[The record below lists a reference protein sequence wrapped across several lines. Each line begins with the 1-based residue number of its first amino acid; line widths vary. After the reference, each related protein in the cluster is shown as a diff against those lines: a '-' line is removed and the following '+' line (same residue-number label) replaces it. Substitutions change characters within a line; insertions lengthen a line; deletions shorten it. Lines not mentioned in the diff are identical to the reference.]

1 MPKKQVKERASQ
13 SGTSKPGVSLSY
25 AAISALVGLLAVAG
39 VIWKVGSAVA
49 TKDDVA
55 SIKLL
60 ITPVLE
66 KHEDRIRSLE
76 LQVARYFGASQT
88 SGHPLPSRDEGGVI
102 QAGVMLAQYQQAA
115 PSLEQKIET
124 TRRVVVPDEMIRAY
138 ELQPSRGGVYAVLG
152 EDGRLYSL
160 DDVLAVIIR
169 LHLEERQWAKRP
181 VLKR

>member
-1 MPKKQVKERASQ
+1 
-13 SGTSKPGVSLSY
+13 
-25 AAISALVGLLAVAG
+25 VGLLAVAG

-66 KHEDRIRSLE
+66 KHEDRIRTLE

-88 SGHPLPSRDEGGVI
+88 SGRPTPSRGAGVLA
-102 QAGVMLAQYQQAA
+102 QAGIVLAQAGIVLAQYQQQAEAKRALEA
-115 PSLEQKIET
+115 P
-124 TRRVVVPDEMIRAY
+124 RRVVVPDELVQLY
-138 ELQPSRGGVYAVLG
+138 GLTPTRGGTYAVLG

-169 LHLEERQWAKRP
+169 VHLEEKTVRRLMK
-181 VLKR
+181 K

>member
-1 MPKKQVKERASQ
+1 
-13 SGTSKPGVSLSY
+13 
-25 AAISALVGLLAVAG
+25 VGLLAVAG

-66 KHEDRIRSLE
+66 KHEDRIRTLE

-88 SGHPLPSRDEGGVI
+88 SGRPTPSRGAGVLA
-102 QAGVMLAQYQQAA
+102 QAGIVLAQYQQQAEAKRALEA
-115 PSLEQKIET
+115 P
-124 TRRVVVPDEMIRAY
+124 RRVVVPDELVQLY
-138 ELQPSRGGVYAVLG
+138 GLTPTRGGTYAVLG

-169 LHLEERQWAKRP
+169 VHLEEKTVRRLMK
-181 VLKR
+181 K